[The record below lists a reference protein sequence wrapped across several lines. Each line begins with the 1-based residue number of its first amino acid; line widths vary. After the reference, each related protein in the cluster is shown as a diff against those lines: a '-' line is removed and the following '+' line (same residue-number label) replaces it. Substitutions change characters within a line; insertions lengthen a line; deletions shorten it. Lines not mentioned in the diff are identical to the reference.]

1 MAKESNYHMLMCP
14 TIFRNN
20 DNHHNN
26 DYAITV
32 IANKVMLR
40 GEAANQL
47 TKVPFFRGIKHQ
59 WNKQ

>member
-1 MAKESNYHMLMCP
+1 MLMCP
-14 TIFRNN
+14 TIFGNN
-20 DNHHNN
+20 EYHHNN

-40 GEAANQL
+40 GKAANQL

>member
-1 MAKESNYHMLMCP
+1 MAKESNYEVLACP
-14 TIFRNN
+14 TIFGNN
-20 DNHHNN
+20 DYHHNN

-40 GEAANQL
+40 SEVANKL